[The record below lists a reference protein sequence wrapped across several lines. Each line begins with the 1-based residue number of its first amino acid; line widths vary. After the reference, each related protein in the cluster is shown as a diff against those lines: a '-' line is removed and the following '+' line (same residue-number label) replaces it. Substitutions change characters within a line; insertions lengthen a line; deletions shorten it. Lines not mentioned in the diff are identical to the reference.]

1 MGESMAYVHKVQ
13 YYETDR
19 MGVTHHSNYIR
30 FMEEARI
37 EFLSSLG
44 FGYDKMEET
53 GIVSPVTSISCDFKK
68 PTTYPDEVEI
78 EVKIKSASPASIT
91 LCYEMKCRAEAVFT
105 AESRHCFLK
114 GGKIISLKREM
125 PELYAR
131 LAEMSK
137 GE

>member
-1 MGESMAYVHKVQ
+1 MAYIHKVQ

-19 MGVTHHSNYIR
+19 MGVTHHSNYVR

-37 EFLSSLG
+37 DFLAGVG
-44 FGYDKMEET
+44 FGYEKMEEA

-68 PTTYPDEVEI
+68 PTTYPDEICI
-78 EVKIKSASPASIT
+78 EVFPKAASAASVT
-91 LCYEMKCRAEAVFT
+91 LGYEMKCRGETVFT

-125 PELYAR
+125 PELFEK
-131 LAEMSK
+131 LAQMTRE
-137 GE
+137 

>member
-1 MGESMAYVHKVQ
+1 MAYIHKVQ

-19 MGVTHHSNYIR
+19 MGVTHHSNYVR

-37 EFLSSLG
+37 DFLAGIG

-53 GIVSPVTSISCDFKK
+53 GVVSPVTSISCDFKK
-68 PTTYPDEVEI
+68 PTTYPDEIEI
-78 EVKIKSASPASIT
+78 EVSIKAASAASVT
-91 LCYEMKCRAEAVFT
+91 LGYDMKCRGETVFT
-105 AESRHCFLK
+105 AESKHCFLK

-125 PELYAR
+125 PELFSR
-131 LAEMSK
+131 LTDMAK

>member
-1 MGESMAYVHKVQ
+1 MAYIHRVQ

-19 MGVTHHSNYIR
+19 MGVTHHSNYVR

-37 EFLSSLG
+37 DFLAGIG

-53 GIVSPVTSISCDFKK
+53 GVVSPVTSISCDFKK
-68 PTTYPDEVEI
+68 PTTYPDEIEI
-78 EVKIKSASPASIT
+78 EVSIKAASAASVT
-91 LCYEMKCRAEAVFT
+91 LGYDMKCRGETVFT
-105 AESRHCFLK
+105 AESKHCFLK

-125 PELYAR
+125 PELFSR
-131 LAEMSK
+131 LTDMAK

>member
-1 MGESMAYVHKVQ
+1 MAYIHKVQ

-19 MGVTHHSNYIR
+19 MGVTPHSNYIR

-37 EFLSSLG
+37 DFLASLG

-68 PTTYPDEVEI
+68 PTTYPDEI
-78 EVKIKSASPASIT
+78 EVYVKIKSASPASIA
-91 LCYEMKCRAEAVFT
+91 LAYEMQCRGEIVFT
-105 AESRHCFLK
+105 SESRHCFLK
-114 GGKIISLKREM
+114 CGKIISLKREM

-131 LAEMSK
+131 LAETEK

>member
-1 MGESMAYVHKVQ
+1 MAYIHKVQ

-37 EFLSSLG
+37 EFLAGLG
-44 FGYDKMEET
+44 FGYDKMEAA
-53 GIVSPVTSISCDFKK
+53 GVVSPVTSISCDFKK
-68 PTTYPDEVEI
+68 PTTYPDEIEI
-78 EVKIKSASPASIT
+78 EVFVKAASAASVT
-91 LCYEMKCRAEAVFT
+91 LGYSMECRGEKVFT

-114 GGKIISLKREM
+114 GGRIISLKREM

-131 LAEMSK
+131 LAESVK
-137 GE
+137 SE

>member
-1 MGESMAYVHKVQ
+1 MAYIHKVQ

-37 EFLSSLG
+37 DFLARLG
-44 FGYDKMEET
+44 FGYDKMEAA

-68 PTTYPDEVEI
+68 PTTYPDEI
-78 EVKIKSASPASIT
+78 EVEVCVKASSAAYVV
-91 LCYEMKCRAEAVFT
+91 LGYEMKCGGETVFT

-137 GE
+137 TE

>member
-1 MGESMAYVHKVQ
+1 MAYIHKVQ

-37 EFLSSLG
+37 DFLASLG
-44 FGYDKMEET
+44 FGYDKMEEA
-53 GIVSPVTSISCDFKK
+53 GIVSPVTAISCEFKK

-78 EVKIKSASPASIT
+78 EVKIKGISPASIT
-91 LCYEMKCRAEAVFT
+91 LGYEMKCRGEAVFT

-114 GGKIISLKREM
+114 GGKIISLRREM

-131 LAEMSK
+131 LAQTAK

>member
-1 MGESMAYVHKVQ
+1 MAYIHKVQ

-37 EFLSSLG
+37 GFLGGIG
-44 FGYDKMEET
+44 FGYDKMEEV
-53 GIVSPVTSISCDFKK
+53 GVVSPVTSISCDFKK

-78 EVKIKSASPASIT
+78 EVKIKSATPASIA
-91 LCYEMKCRAEAVFT
+91 LGYEMKCRGEAVFT

-131 LAEMSK
+131 LAEIAEK
-137 GE
+137 

>member
-1 MGESMAYVHKVQ
+1 MAYIHKVQ

-37 EFLSSLG
+37 DFLAEIG
-44 FGYDKMEET
+44 FGYDKMEAE

-68 PTTYPDEVEI
+68 PTTYPDEVQI
-78 EVKIKSASPASIT
+78 EVKIKSATPASIA
-91 LCYEMKCRAEAVFT
+91 LGYIMKCGEDIVFT
-105 AESRHCFLK
+105 SESRHCFLK

-125 PELYAR
+125 PELFAR
-131 LAEMSK
+131 LGDMAK

>member
-1 MGESMAYVHKVQ
+1 MAYIHKVQ

-37 EFLSSLG
+37 DFLAEIG
-44 FGYDKMEET
+44 FGYDKMEAE

-68 PTTYPDEVEI
+68 PTTYPDEIEI
-78 EVKIKSASPASIT
+78 EVYVKNASAASVV
-91 LCYEMKCRAEAVFT
+91 LGYDMKCRGELVFT

-125 PELYAR
+125 PELYEKLSDMAR
-131 LAEMSK
+131 E
-137 GE
+137 

>member
-1 MGESMAYVHKVQ
+1 MAYIHKVQ

-19 MGVTHHSNYIR
+19 RGVTHHSNYIR

-37 EFLSSLG
+37 DFLASLG

-78 EVKIKSASPASIT
+78 EVTIKSASPASIT
-91 LCYEMKCRAEAVFT
+91 LGYVMQCRREIVFT

-114 GGKIISLKREM
+114 GGKIISLKREL
-125 PELYAR
+125 PELFAR
-131 LAEMSK
+131 LTEMI
-137 GE
+137 EE

>member
-1 MGESMAYVHKVQ
+1 MAYIHKVQ

-37 EFLSSLG
+37 DFLAGLG
-44 FGYDKMEET
+44 FGYDKMEAA
-53 GIVSPVTSISCDFKK
+53 GVVSPVTSIACDFKK
-68 PTTYPDEVEI
+68 PTTYPDEI
-78 EVKIKSASPASIT
+78 EVEVSVKASSAAYVV
-91 LCYEMKCRAEAVFT
+91 LGYDMKCRGETVFI

-125 PELYAR
+125 PDLYAV
-131 LAEMSK
+131 LAEIAK

>member
-1 MGESMAYVHKVQ
+1 
-13 YYETDR
+13 

-37 EFLSSLG
+37 DFLASLG

-68 PTTYPDEVEI
+68 PTTYPDEIEI
-78 EVKIKSASPASIT
+78 YVKIKSASPASIT
-91 LCYEMKCRAEAVFT
+91 LAYEMQCRGEIVFT

-125 PELYAR
+125 PELFAR
-131 LAEMSK
+131 LAEISK
-137 GE
+137 TE

>member
-1 MGESMAYVHKVQ
+1 
-13 YYETDR
+13 

-37 EFLSSLG
+37 DFLASLG

-53 GIVSPVTSISCDFKK
+53 GIVSPVSSISCDFKK

-78 EVKIKSASPASIT
+78 EVTIKSASPASIT
-91 LCYEMKCRAEAVFT
+91 LAYEMQCRGEIVFT

-114 GGKIISLKREM
+114 NGKIISLKREM
-125 PELYAR
+125 PELFAR
-131 LAEMSK
+131 LADMAKTE
-137 GE
+137 

>member
-1 MGESMAYVHKVQ
+1 MAYIHKVQ

-37 EFLSSLG
+37 EFLAGFG
-44 FGYDKMEET
+44 FGYDKMEAA
-53 GIVSPVTSISCDFKK
+53 GVVSPVTSISCDFKK
-68 PTTYPDEVEI
+68 PTTYPDEI
-78 EVKIKSASPASIT
+78 EVEVFVKAASAASVT
-91 LCYEMKCRAEAVFT
+91 LGYSMKCRGETVFT

-114 GGKIISLKREM
+114 GGRIISLKREM

-131 LAEMSK
+131 LAESVK
-137 GE
+137 SE